1 MECLWIRGTAIQRV
15 CTGLHLQFRHQLH
28 LYIITDEIMRPG
40 DWELFAAA
48 IASPRT
54 QQMFHRDLATW
65 INETPTNRALTD
77 LYDTVT
83 GK

>member
-1 MECLWIRGTAIQRV
+1 
-15 CTGLHLQFRHQLH
+15 
-28 LYIITDEIMRPG
+28 MRPG